1 MLNNVEMTTEDLEY
15 DIKLVDKAVLGLRGL
30 IPILKKVPLWVKC
43 YPTALHERKGQSM

>member
-1 MLNNVEMTTEDLEY
+1 MLKNVEMTTEDLEY
-15 DIKLVDKAVLGLRGL
+15 DIKLVDKAVLGL